1 MIRGRVTDERAVVIP
16 LGVLD
21 NTGRSWPINAV
32 VDTGFTGD
40 VSLPTSTIRSL
51 SLRPLGQRLFTLAD
65 GELSVMNAYSGRVLW
80 HERQH
85 DVVVIQSEDT
95 AIIGMNLIWG
105 NRVTLE
111 ARTDG
116 DVSIEELT

>member
-1 MIRGRVTDERAVVIP
+1 M
-16 LGVLD
+16 
-21 NTGRSWPINAV
+21 
-32 VDTGFTGD
+32 
-40 VSLPTSTIRSL
+40 
-51 SLRPLGQRLFTLAD
+51 AD

-95 AIIGMNLIWG
+95 AMIGMNLIWG

>member
-40 VSLPTSTIRSL
+40 VSLPTSTIRRL
-51 SLRPLGQRLFTLAD
+51 SLRPLGQRLFTLAN

-80 HERQH
+80 HERPH
-85 DVVVIQSEDT
+85 DVVVIQSED
-95 AIIGMNLIWG
+95 AAMIGINLIWG
-105 NRVTLE
+105 SRVTLE

-116 DVSIEELT
+116 NVSIEEIT